1 MSFWKYFMLPS
12 ARRRLERRERRHAF
26 RDAENAKQDVIDRQ
40 KRLEKEAKE
49 NWSKAREALMAGE
62 KAAASRAL
70 TAARA
75 AQALALKLEQ
85 KRWVFEQY
93 LTKMEVAQSDNQFAE
108 ALGQINRIVR
118 IDPERVEDV
127 FGTAQD
133 MLGEQ
138 VDADRFWNS
147 MYEREMEGAN
157 GALQDHLPSLEEMQ
171 SQLEAEV
178 AAEVGGGAAAAVSAG
193 QALDERIASGQ
204 QRVKDI
210 LEGK

>member
-1 MSFWKYFMLPS
+1 MSFLKYFMFPA
-12 ARRRLERRERRHAF
+12 ARRRYERRERRHAF

-49 NWSKAREALMAGE
+49 SWAKAREALKAGE
-62 KAAASRAL
+62 KAAANRAL
-70 TAARA
+70 TASRA

-108 ALGQINRIVR
+108 ALGQINKIIR

-138 VDADRFWNS
+138 VDADRFWNK
-147 MYEREMEGAN
+147 MYEKEMDGAN
-157 GALQDHLPSLEEMQ
+157 GELQDHLPSLDEMA
-171 SQLEAEV
+171 SQLEQEA
-178 AAEVGGGAAAAVSAG
+178 AAELGGAGAAAVG
-193 QALDERIASGQ
+193 QALDERIAASQ
-204 QRVKDI
+204 RRVKD
-210 LEGK
+210 LLDGK

>member
-1 MSFWKYFMLPS
+1 MSFWRIFMTPS

-26 RDAENAKQDVIDRQ
+26 RDAENAKQDVVDRQ
-40 KRLEKEAKE
+40 KRLEKEAKA
-49 NWSKAREALMAGE
+49 NWDKAREALKTGE

-108 ALGQINRIVR
+108 ALGQINKIVR
-118 IDPERVEDV
+118 IDPERVEDI

-147 MYEREMEGAN
+147 MYEHEMEGAS
-157 GALQDHLPSLEEMQ
+157 GALQDHLPSLEEMEN
-171 SQLEAEV
+171 QLESEV
-178 AAEVGGGAAAAVSAG
+178 AAEMGGGTVTAD
-193 QALDERIASGQ
+193 QAIEERLASGQ

>member
-1 MSFWKYFMLPS
+1 MSFLKYFMFPG

-40 KRLEKEAKE
+40 KRLDKEAKE
-49 NWSKAREALMAGE
+49 NWAKAREALKNGE
-62 KAAASRAL
+62 KAAANRAL

-75 AQALALKLEQ
+75 AQVLAMKLEQ

-93 LTKMEVAQSDNQFAE
+93 LTKMEVAQSDNQFAD
-108 ALGQINRIVR
+108 ALGQINKIIR

-138 VDADRFWNS
+138 VDADRFWNK
-147 MYEREMEGAN
+147 MYENEMGSAN
-157 GALQDHLPSLEEMQ
+157 GALQDHIPSMEEME
-171 SQLEAEV
+171 SQLEQEV
-178 AAEVGGGAAAAVSAG
+178 AAEVGGAAAPAAAG
-193 QALDERIASGQ
+193 STLDARISEGQ
-204 QRVKDI
+204 KRVKDI
-210 LEGK
+210 LDGK

>member
-1 MSFWKYFMLPS
+1 MSFLKYFMLPS
-12 ARRRLERRERRHAF
+12 ARRRMERRERRHAF

-49 NWSKAREALMAGE
+49 SWEKAREALKNGE
-62 KAAASRAL
+62 KAAANRAL

-75 AQALALKLEQ
+75 AQVLAMKLEQ

-108 ALGQINRIVR
+108 ALGAINKIIR
-118 IDPERVEDV
+118 IDPEHVEDV

-138 VDADRFWNS
+138 LDADKFWNK
-147 MYEREMEGAN
+147 MYEKEMEGAN
-157 GALQDHLPSLEEMQ
+157 GALQDHIPSMEEM
-171 SQLEAEV
+171 SATLEQQV
-178 AAEVGGGAAAAVSAG
+178 AAEVGGAAAPSAAG
-193 QALDERIASGQ
+193 RAIDDRIAAGQ
-204 QRVKDI
+204 QRVKEM
-210 LEGK
+210 LGGK

>member
-1 MSFWKYFMLPS
+1 MSFLKYFMFPG

-49 NWSKAREALMAGE
+49 NWAKAREALKNGE
-62 KAAASRAL
+62 KAASSRAL

-75 AQALALKLEQ
+75 AQVLAMKLEQ

-93 LTKMEVAQSDNQFAE
+93 LTKMEVAQSDNQFAD
-108 ALGQINRIVR
+108 ALGQINKIIR

-138 VDADRFWNS
+138 VDADRFWNK
-147 MYEREMEGAN
+147 MYENEMGNAS
-157 GALQDHLPSLEEMQ
+157 GALQDHIPTMEEME
-171 SQLEAEV
+171 SQLEQEV
-178 AAEVGGGAAAAVSAG
+178 AAEVGGGAAPVAAGA
-193 QALDERIASGQ
+193 ALDARISEGQ
-204 QRVKDI
+204 KRVKDI
-210 LEGK
+210 LDGK

>member
-1 MSFWKYFMLPS
+1 MSFLKYFMLPS
-12 ARRRLERRERRHAF
+12 ARRRMERRERRHAF

-49 NWSKAREALMAGE
+49 SWEKAREALKNGE
-62 KAAASRAL
+62 KAAANRAL

-75 AQALALKLEQ
+75 AQVLAMKLEQ

-108 ALGQINRIVR
+108 ALGAINKIIR
-118 IDPERVEDV
+118 IDPEHVEDV

-138 VDADRFWNS
+138 VDADKFWNK
-147 MYEREMEGAN
+147 MYEKEMEGAN
-157 GALQDHLPSLEEMQ
+157 GALQDHIPSMEEM
-171 SQLEAEV
+171 SATLEQQV
-178 AAEVGGGAAAAVSAG
+178 AAEVGGAAAPSAAG
-193 QALDERIASGQ
+193 RAIDDRIAAGQ
-204 QRVKDI
+204 QRVKDM
-210 LEGK
+210 LGGR

>member
-1 MSFWKYFMLPS
+1 MSFLKYFMFPG

-49 NWSKAREALMAGE
+49 NWAKAREALKNGE
-62 KAAASRAL
+62 KAASSRAL

-75 AQALALKLEQ
+75 AQVLAMKLEQ

-93 LTKMEVAQSDNQFAE
+93 LTKMEVAQSDNQFAD
-108 ALGQINRIVR
+108 ALGQINKIIR

-138 VDADRFWNS
+138 VDADRFWNK
-147 MYEREMEGAN
+147 MYENEMGSAS
-157 GALQDHLPSLEEMQ
+157 GALQDHIPTMEEME
-171 SQLEAEV
+171 SQLEQEV
-178 AAEVGGGAAAAVSAG
+178 AAEVGGAAPAAAGVTLDARISEG
-193 QALDERIASGQ
+193 QK
-204 QRVKDI
+204 RVKDI
-210 LEGK
+210 LDGK

>member
-1 MSFWKYFMLPS
+1 MSFLKYFMLPS
-12 ARRRLERRERRHAF
+12 ARRRMERRERRHAF

-49 NWSKAREALMAGE
+49 SWEKAREALKNGE
-62 KAAASRAL
+62 KAAANRAL

-75 AQALALKLEQ
+75 AQVLAMKLEQ

-108 ALGQINRIVR
+108 ALGAINKIIR
-118 IDPERVEDV
+118 IDPEHVEDV

-138 VDADRFWNS
+138 VDADKFWNK
-147 MYEREMEGAN
+147 MYEKEMEGAN
-157 GALQDHLPSLEEMQ
+157 GALQDHIPSMEEM
-171 SQLEAEV
+171 SATLEQQV
-178 AAEVGGGAAAAVSAG
+178 AAEVGGAAAPAAAG
-193 QALDERIASGQ
+193 KAIDDRIAAGQ
-204 QRVKDI
+204 QRVKEM
-210 LEGK
+210 LGGK